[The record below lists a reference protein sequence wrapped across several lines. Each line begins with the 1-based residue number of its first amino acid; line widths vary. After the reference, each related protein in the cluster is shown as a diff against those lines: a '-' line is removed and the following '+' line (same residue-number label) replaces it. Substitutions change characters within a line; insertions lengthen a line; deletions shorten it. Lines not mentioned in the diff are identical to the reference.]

1 MYLSKEEAA
10 ALAKSKAAKA
20 LRPTLIDNA
29 IVNGALPVHEPPPPS
44 GSAQITDF
52 DPTPEECDAF
62 SMVLAHNNQQC
73 TLVTLAKP
81 GDKHWTNFPYPSHT
95 TAGFERYTAPSGFK
109 KLTDDELPK
118 CAHRSNPYRTDLEC
132 TMRPHVRKT
141 RHDGDVVFLQV
152 DPHFHACPFIAVI
165 RKRDPRPLHVQGIKA
180 AVKQEPKAAR
190 RLLSLKTALPTAKE
204 GVLGRRRP
212 ALSRQN
218 ALASIAGPSR
228 LASPPRARSSSTR
241 SSRTNALAGPS
252 RLASP
257 PRAPNVLARE
267 VIDVDALDDPPP
279 SSSVPSSSP
288 PSSSVPSSSP
298 ATSSPWTSRPFN
310 PSGPRGRATNQI
322 KLYTVR
328 EALFNAVGSDAL
340 KQETAASRA
349 HLADTKNYATSPW
362 LADSPGRRPTPNS
375 RTLLPRLL
383 PYASGGE
390 LADRIAMATPV
401 GPHPLTK
408 FLFSLATT
416 DGVSG
421 EAYTFFFS
429 MLRQCA
435 CCKLHFTPYS
445 FNQHLLRSEDVYVCK
460 NHPAHNIVSPVAPV
474 PYGPLTEKRRHSLG
488 HHPAKRHRAS
498 PYAEFGSL
506 TALGIA
512 LTALD
517 TRLGLPDDIFQ
528 AVRVALVPCADCAR
542 FRTVHAHLAH
552 LAGGVCSDIGPGESS
567 FIAVSSDRAIE
578 VDGAGKRTTILI
590 PEDA

>member
-10 ALAKSKAAKA
+10 AVAKIKAAKA

-29 IVNGALPVHEPPPPS
+29 IANGALPVHEPPPPS

-62 SMVLAHNNQQC
+62 SMVLAHNNQQR

-118 CAHRSNPYRTDLEC
+118 CAHRSNPYRTDVEC

-152 DPHFHACPFIAVI
+152 DSHFHACPFIAVI

-228 LASPPRARSSSTR
+228 LASPPRART
-241 SSRTNALAGPS
+241 SRANALAGPS

-257 PRAPNVLARE
+257 PGARSSRAFNALARD

-279 SSSVPSSSP
+279 SSSVP
-288 PSSSVPSSSP
+288 PSSSP
-298 ATSSPWTSRPFN
+298 ATSSSPMNSPWTSRPLN
-310 PSGPRGRATNQI
+310 RSGPPKAI
-322 KLYTVR
+322 LLYTER
-328 EALFNAVGSDAL
+328 EARFNAVGSDEL
-340 KQETAASRA
+340 KKQTEASRSQ
-349 HLADTKNYATSPW
+349 LADTKDYTTSPW
-362 LADSPGRRPTPNS
+362 LIDSPDRKWMPNS
-375 RTLLPRLL
+375 PTLIPRLQ
-383 PYASGGE
+383 PYASGGVM
-390 LADRIAMATPV
+390 ADRIAMATPV
-401 GPHPLTK
+401 GPEPITK

-416 DGVSG
+416 EGVSG
-421 EAYTFFFS
+421 EAYTYFFQ
-429 MLRQCA
+429 MLRQCV

-445 FNQHLLRSEDVYVCK
+445 YNQHLRPCGNVHRCK
-460 NHPAHNIVSPVAPV
+460 NHPAHNRVSPVAPV
-474 PYGPLTEKRRHSLG
+474 PYGQLTEKRRYSLG
-488 HHPAKRHRAS
+488 HHPAKRNRVS
-498 PYAEFGSL
+498 PYREYGSL

-517 TRLGLPDDIFQ
+517 TRLGLPDDILQ

-567 FIAVSSDRAIE
+567 FIALSSDRAME
-578 VDGAGKRTTILI
+578 VDGAGRRHTIQI
-590 PEDA
+590 AEDA